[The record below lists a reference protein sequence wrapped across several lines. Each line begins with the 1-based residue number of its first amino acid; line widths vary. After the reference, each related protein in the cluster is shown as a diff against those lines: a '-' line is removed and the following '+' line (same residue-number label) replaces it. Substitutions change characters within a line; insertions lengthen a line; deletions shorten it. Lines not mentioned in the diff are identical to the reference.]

1 MCLDHSPTSHSR
13 VCMCTASGSI
23 NHGPLLKSIRSGT
36 LYQSWPFDLV
46 NEEMPS
52 SLLSGTRGKVREN
65 IYGLLGAYVTRG
77 RVFQNWGQVA
87 QSKSWPHPQLWLQRL
102 FQAEGISVEWPSCV
116 WNCCSALRAA
126 RFSTKEGASWS
137 PASLSRS
144 PGTEQRPGSCQASE
158 SFQKK
163 SEMSPQNDTA

>member
-1 MCLDHSPTSHSR
+1 MCLGHNPTSHSR
-13 VCMCTASGSI
+13 VCMCMASGSI
-23 NHGPLLKSIRSGT
+23 NHRPLLKSIRSGT
-36 LYQSWPFDLV
+36 LYRSWPFGLV

-77 RVFQNWGQVA
+77 RVIQNRGQVA
-87 QSKSWPHPQLWLQRL
+87 QSKSWPHPQMWLQRL
-102 FQAEGISVEWPSCV
+102 FQAERHFGRVALSV
-116 WNCCSALRAA
+116 WNGCSALRAA

-137 PASLSRS
+137 PASHSRS
-144 PGTEQRPGSCQASE
+144 RGTEQRPGSCQASE